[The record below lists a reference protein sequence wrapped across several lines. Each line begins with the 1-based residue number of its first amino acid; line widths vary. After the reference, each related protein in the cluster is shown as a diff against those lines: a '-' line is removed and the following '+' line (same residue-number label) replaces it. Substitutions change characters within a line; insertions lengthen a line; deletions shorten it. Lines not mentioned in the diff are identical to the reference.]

1 MKSLLPLT
9 LALLAVPALGEV
21 VHLNDGT
28 TVEGELQR
36 SSEGWVVTAADG
48 KVVVVT
54 PSQVKS
60 IEFKK
65 SGMPGDTP
73 DQRLASLQ
81 RAVANQSD
89 IPRVIERFQSFIAQN
104 PNTPAA
110 KAAAQDLAIWQ
121 SRLDKGMVRAG
132 DQWVTKEQL
141 ADLRSKSMQVAE
153 AARALIAAGK
163 LTDAA
168 PKIDQALA
176 ASPQDPAL
184 LYLKGLVEYR
194 QTHIVP
200 ARNAFQSAEAA
211 SPDSG
216 TIHNNIAVIL
226 WKQRA
231 QMPAL
236 SEYDKAMLAK
246 PQDQTIL
253 DNVHEALHGLPAEYK
268 DKDLTK
274 RVKAHFLEQ
283 DTALQRTMAAKGLYR
298 WGSEWL
304 DQKEYDKLQARQKAV
319 QDKIDSLQK
328 DFDGLKAAM
337 MKIDRD
343 IVNDQQ
349 VAQSMLSASI
359 QTDPYSGRTYSLPL
373 PQRYY
378 DLQKDVANLKSQK
391 VLDQKQL
398 EDLQKF
404 ALQQKQLMPEEKYTG
419 VFKPFDVDGMPGAS
433 SASSLAIAAPTTA
446 PAPTVVSGSPQPA
459 SGPPAPAAPITAT
472 PSAPNS
478 GGVDFGPRNR
488 PVPGTH

>member
-1 MKSLLPLT
+1 MKSLLPLVLIVLT
-9 LALLAVPALGEV
+9 VPAIGEV

-28 TVEGELQR
+28 TLEGELQR
-36 SSEGWVVTAADG
+36 TSEGWVVTGSDG
-48 KVVVVT
+48 KVNIVT

-65 SGMPGDTP
+65 SGTPSDTP
-73 DQRLASLQ
+73 EQRLASLR

-89 IPRVIERFQSFIAQN
+89 VAKVIERFNAFIAQN

-110 KAAAQDLAIWQ
+110 KDAGQDLAVWQ
-121 SRLDKGMVRAG
+121 DRLAKEMVRAG

-141 ADLRSKSMQVAE
+141 ANLRSKAMQVAE

-163 LTDAA
+163 LADAA
-168 PKIDQALA
+168 PMIDQALA
-176 ASPQDPAL
+176 ASPQDSAL
-184 LYLKGLVEYR
+184 LYLKALIEFR

-200 ARNAFQSAEAA
+200 ARNDLQAAEVSA
-211 SPDSG
+211 PDSG

-236 SEYDKAMLAK
+236 GEYDKAMLAK

-253 DNVHEALHGLPAEYK
+253 DNVHEALHALPAEYK

-274 RVKAHFLEQ
+274 RAKEHFLEQ

-298 WGSEWL
+298 WGSDWL
-304 DQKEYDKLQARQKAV
+304 NQKEYDKIQAQQKVV
-319 QDKIDSLQK
+319 QEKIDSMQK
-328 DFDGLKAAM
+328 EFDGLKAALL
-337 MKIDRD
+337 KIDRD
-343 IVNDQQ
+343 IVGDQQ
-349 VAQSMLSASI
+349 VMQSMLSASV
-359 QTDPYSGRTYSLPL
+359 QSDPYSGRTYSLPL

-378 DLQKDVANLKSQK
+378 DLQRDVANLKSQK

-404 ALQQKQLMPEEKYTG
+404 AVQQKQLMPQEKYTG
-419 VFKPFDVDGMPGAS
+419 VFKPFDVEGMPGGAPMS
-433 SASSLAIAAPTTA
+433 SGVAAGPTTA
-446 PAPTVVSGSPQPA
+446 PTMA
-459 SGPPAPAAPITAT
+459 SGPSPPAPGPPTPVAPPTT
-472 PSAPNS
+472 GSS
-478 GGVDFGPRNR
+478 TGGVDFGPPGH
-488 PVPGTH
+488 PVARTH